1 MAILSINSKK
11 KKKSLGSREEG
22 KDKEAIQSS
31 IITDQEH
38 HMGK

>member
-1 MAILSINSKK
+1 MAIWSMNSKK
-11 KKKSLGSREEG
+11 SLESREEG